1 MGAIEHVIEK
11 NLCTGCGLCA
21 SLFSEKVKI
30 NYESAFNR
38 PILESSLDKGEEE
51 SFKRICP
58 GINQNA
64 PKKLNS
70 FNQHII
76 WGNYS
81 SSSLGHSN
89 NDEIRFKASSGGIL
103 SQSAI
108 YLLDAGLVDGIIH
121 IKASKD
127 NPLLNQVTISRR
139 PEEVLSG
146 SGSRY
151 SPASPLAEL
160 LQTIEKYHDMK
171 FCFIGKPC
179 DVTALRNLIAIK
191 PEVGTSVPYLLSFFC
206 AGTPSRD
213 GVKKVLEKLNV
224 KPQEI
229 IKFDFRGNGW
239 PGKTIAET
247 NEITQEMSYND
258 SWGKILGP
266 TIQQRCKICADGIGE
281 NADLV
286 SADVWHSDE
295 NGYPLFDESDGEGL
309 VLPRTNTGK
318 ALVSEMVAKNIISM
332 KPYDLDKLKD
342 VQPTQFERKGSF
354 YARALAKW
362 VVQRTIP
369 CFGGQRTLR
378 AALKVGIKKNVRS
391 FVGSFLRAR
400 QGKI

>member
-1 MGAIEHVIEK
+1 MGSINRVIEK

-30 NYESAFNR
+30 DYESAFNR
-38 PILESSLDKGEEE
+38 PVLDSTLDKVEEQ
-51 SFKRICP
+51 SFKHICP
-58 GINQNA
+58 GMNQNA
-64 PKKLNS
+64 PKKLS
-70 FNQHII
+70 GFNQHTI

-89 NDEIRFKASSGGIL
+89 NDDIRYRASSGGIL

-108 YLLDAGLVDGIIH
+108 YLLEAGLVDGVIH
-121 IKASKD
+121 IKASKKE
-127 NPLLNQVTISRR
+127 PLLNQVTISFS
-139 PEEVLSG
+139 PSEVLDG
-146 SGSRY
+146 AGSRY

-160 LQTIEKYHDMK
+160 LQTIQQNPYKK

-179 DVTALRNLIAIK
+179 DVTALRNLIALK
-191 PEVGTSVPYLLSFFC
+191 PDIGTSIPYLLSFFC
-206 AGTPSRD
+206 AGTPSRE
-213 GVKKVLEKLNV
+213 GVDKVLQKLNV
-224 KPQEI
+224 KPHDI

-247 NEITQEMSYND
+247 HKTKKEMSYGD
-258 SWGKILGP
+258 SWGNILGP

-286 SADVWHSDE
+286 SADVWHSDVD
-295 NGYPLFDESDGEGL
+295 GYPLFDESDGEGL
-309 VLPRTNTGK
+309 ILPRTNTGRD
-318 ALVSEMVAKNIISM
+318 LVSEMVAKNIISM
-332 KPYDLDKLKD
+332 KPYDLDDLKG

-354 YARALAKW
+354 YARALAKL

-400 QGKI
+400 HGKI